1 MNDKE
6 KLCII
11 SFDEMSL
18 RSHLDYTTNKDV
30 LIGLE
35 DYGDGEKSS
44 HLATSA
50 IVFYGT
56 GHL

>member
-11 SFDEMSL
+11 SLDEMSL
-18 RSHLDYTTNKDV
+18 KSHLDYTANKDV
-30 LIGLE
+30 VIGLE
-35 DYGDGEKSS
+35 DYGNGEKKLFGKIRSS
-44 HLATSA
+44 
-50 IVFYGT
+50 FYGT